1 MDLELLTFRASCLQ
15 TVRAFFIER
24 GYLETDTPAL
34 STQLIPE
41 TCLEIFKTEYRK
53 PWKEGEDASVP
64 FYLLPSPEV
73 YLKQIIADH
82 SVSLFQISHCY
93 RNAESVGRIHSPE
106 FTMLE
111 YYTVDANYTD
121 SLNLTEELFT
131 HLLDTLF
138 NGGHEPVGLR
148 PPFIR
153 MTMDDAFRS
162 FAGFP
167 LSENPTPAALA
178 YQAAHLGLGDE
189 ETLAT
194 WSWDD
199 LYELILVHAVEP
211 ALPRDHPVVLMDYPA
226 AVPCLAVE
234 TSKIVELSDG
244 RNIRWNTRE
253 RWELYAGGVELANC
267 YTELRDAGQIRRY
280 MEDENNEKQTHAR
293 VPHPPVLNFDRI
305 CARMPPCSGSAMGLD
320 RLIMLLAG
328 KTTLDSV
335 LPFPL
340 TDNI

>member
-1 MDLELLTFRASCLQ
+1 MDLEMLAFRASCLQ
-15 TVRAFFIER
+15 TVRSFFIER

-34 STQLIPE
+34 SPRLIPE
-41 TCLEIFKTEYRK
+41 TCLEVFKTEYRK
-53 PWKEGEDASVP
+53 PWKEGDEALVP
-64 FYLLPSPEV
+64 LYLVPSPEI

-82 SVSLFQISHCY
+82 GVSLFQISHCY

-111 YYTVDANYTD
+111 YYTVQSNYMD

-131 HLLDTLF
+131 CLLKTLF
-138 NGGHEPVGLR
+138 KSVNEPAGLR

-153 MTMDDAFRS
+153 MTMDDAFRT

-167 LSENPTPAALA
+167 LSENPDPADLA
-178 YQAAHLGLGDE
+178 YHAARLGLGDE

-211 ALPRDHPVVLMDYPA
+211 SLPRDRPVALMDYPA
-226 AVPCLAVE
+226 AVPCLAAGKNK
-234 TSKIVELSDG
+234 TVELSAD
-244 RNIRWNTRE
+244 RTIRWNTRE

-267 YTELRDAGQIRRY
+267 YTELRDAVQIRRY
-280 MEDENNEKQTHAR
+280 MEDENNEKQGTAR
-293 VPHPPVLNFDRI
+293 IPHPPVADFDQV
-305 CARMPPCSGSAMGLD
+305 CVRMPPCSGSAMGLD

-328 KTTLDSV
+328 KTSLDSV

-340 TDNI
+340 TDQI

>member
-1 MDLELLTFRASCLQ
+1 MDLEMLAFRARCLQ
-15 TVRAFFIER
+15 TVRSFFVDR

-34 STQLIPE
+34 SARLIPE
-41 TCLEIFKTEYRK
+41 TCLEVFKTEYRK
-53 PWKEGEDASVP
+53 PWKEGEGAAVP
-64 FYLLPSPEV
+64 LYLVPSPEI

-82 SVSLFQISHCY
+82 GVSLFQISHCY

-111 YYTVDANYTD
+111 YYTVHADYTA
-121 SLNLTEELFT
+121 SLDLTEELFSF
-131 HLLDTLF
+131 LLDALF
-138 NGGHEPVGLR
+138 PEGHEPAGLR

-153 MTMDDAFRS
+153 MTMDDAFRR

-167 LSENPTPAALA
+167 LCENPEPADLA
-178 YQAAHLGLGDE
+178 RHAARLGLGDE
-189 ETLAT
+189 KTLSA

-199 LYELILVHAVEP
+199 LYELILVHAIEP
-211 ALPRDHPVVLMDYPA
+211 ALPKDRPTALMDYPA
-226 AVPCLAVE
+226 AVPCLAAEKSE
-234 TSKIVELSDG
+234 TVALMNG
-244 RNIRWNTRE
+244 RTLRWNTRE

-267 YTELRDAGQIRRY
+267 YTELRDTGHIRQY
-280 MEDENNEKQTHAR
+280 MENETREKNLHAR
-293 VPHPPVLNFDRI
+293 VPHPAIADFETI

-320 RLIMLLAG
+320 RLIMLLTG
-328 KTTLDSV
+328 KTSLDSI